1 MRHIEFIHRDH
12 FENNY
17 HRHHVQGKLSL
28 FIDFFWQTKF
38 EKLWRQYPKGF
49 SDALFPNL
57 GYTYLINIGTPF
69 VMQVENKKFN
79 MRTDGFLPRPSYIEC
94 FHQPG
99 NVLFGIKFKVSPVIF
114 EKKVDFS
121 DYSGSIFPLSYLA
134 EASLLDKIKKPLSFE
149 KRVQLLIKHYEEQLH
164 KHEGSLRPVNIVTFI
179 LDNAVKQNNYNITV
193 EELAAQHRISS
204 RTLQRY
210 FLICTGTNSK
220 KALQVLRIRKAVSD
234 ILSNPQKFHYSNYNY
249 YDFSHFYKHLKLFL
263 HNDTLKH
270 IKPHLQLLKTI
281 RKKESR

>member
-69 VMQVENKKFN
+69 VMQVDNKKFN
-79 MRTDGFLPRPSYIEC
+79 MKTDGFLPRPSYIEC

-114 EKKVDFS
+114 EKKVNFS

-134 EASLLDKIKKPLSFE
+134 EPGLLDKIKKPASFE

-164 KHEGSLRPVNIVTFI
+164 KHEGSLRPVSIVTSI
-179 LDNAVKQNNYNITV
+179 LDNAVKQNNYNAGV
-193 EELAAQHRISS
+193 EELATRHHISA

-234 ILSNPQKFHYSNYNY
+234 ILSNSKEFHFSAYNY
-249 YDFSHFYKHLKLFL
+249 YDFSHFYKHLKQFL

-281 RKKESR
+281 RKK